1 MTSVLHSLAEQPRK
15 YQTDLSLLL
24 GFSSYASCL
33 CLPNGKNGTE
43 GVSNAKRLGQYALL
57 PFTQAEVS
65 AQAAV
70 QN

>member
-43 GVSNAKRLGQYALL
+43 GVSNAKRLGL
-57 PFTQAEVS
+57 
-65 AQAAV
+65 
-70 QN
+70 